1 MATDETE
8 DKKKKTEKNET
19 PKNTDDNG
27 FGNNE
32 RLTLRI
38 DAIEAEK
45 YVAKK
50 YKLQQSN
57 IPDKLN
63 KKKKQVRQLYE
74 EDDDE
79 LVDDDVVRSLR
90 QLDKMQQEA
99 SNGDNSLLNALYPN
113 ERRDIMQQN
122 NIEITRQEQNA
133 GKHNALEQTDT
144 LLRKANLRKMDMQEF
159 MNEMQD
165 AIYEPSRLRREALG
179 NNIAKQ
185 MGIHG
190 EIKKHYEGEVVKG
203 VRKVKELTGD
213 RQVNQLK
220 IKDTVEISK
229 QKMTQNQTAELIL
242 KKSGQTAKLTEI
254 KMRAGS
260 GNSKDKPKNNNQAY
274 AREMKQL
281 LKESLK
287 KNAKIR

>member
-1 MATDETE
+1 MVADETD
-8 DKKKKTEKNET
+8 DKKKKTGENNS
-19 PKNTDDNG
+19 PKNADDNG

-50 YKLQQSN
+50 HKLNSSN

-74 EDDDE
+74 EDDED

-90 QLDKMQQEA
+90 QLEKMQQEA

-122 NIEITRQEQNA
+122 NIEITRQEQIA

-144 LLRKANLRKMDMQEF
+144 LLRKADLRKMNMQEF

-179 NNIAKQ
+179 NSIAKQ
-185 MGIHG
+185 MGITG

-213 RQVNQLK
+213 RQVNQLN
-220 IKDTVEISK
+220 IKDTVNISK

-254 KMRAGS
+254 KMRAGA
-260 GNSKDKPKNNNQAY
+260 GNHHDKPKNNNKTY

-287 KNAKIR
+287 RNDKIR